1 MSEKLRL
8 RCSQLPLAFKCPG
21 SVRTDG
27 LVIDEAHDAG
37 AMGTAAHEAH
47 AHMVTHGL
55 VDWDGVDELARRHGV
70 DASELRSL
78 LGLGQRLWEQVS
90 DSFPNARSEV
100 SMSYAGPSD
109 DFVLTGT
116 ADVIGISSGSAQ
128 IGDWKDGRV
137 DSDYAHQLL
146 GYAFL
151 ALASHPELERAE
163 AGILWVRET
172 EYEHHSMTVEQAS
185 AWLARLHAEVVKWD
199 GTYRPGNHCA
209 YCRRAH
215 ECPARRAIVRR
226 DVEAIAGM
234 DLDEQ
239 AIASLTPAQRIDL
252 VIKARA
258 VAQISERFIGAI
270 KADVAKNGAVNA
282 GGKTLTLQRQE
293 RRSVRAWEAFPV
305 LQERLDDAEMAQ
317 VTTISLAKAEELVRK
332 KAPPRKGAQAVREL
346 NMALEEASAIA
357 TSESV
362 SLVVRRSV

>member
-1 MSEKLRL
+1 MTEKLHL
-8 RCSQLPLAFKCPG
+8 RCSSLPIAFRCPG
-21 SVRTDG
+21 SVRTG
-27 LVIDEAHDAG
+27 PLVIDEANEAG

-55 VDWDGVDELARRHGV
+55 VDWDGVAELARRHDV
-70 DASELRSL
+70 DAGELRSL
-78 LGLGQRLWEQVS
+78 LGLGQLLWEQVNV
-90 DSFPNARSEV
+90 SFPNASAEV
-100 SMSYAGPSD
+100 SMAHADD

-116 ADVIGISSGSAQ
+116 ADVIGISAGVAH

-137 DSDYAHQLL
+137 DSDYAQQLL

-185 AWLARLHAEVVKWD
+185 HWLARLRAEVVKWD
-199 GTYRPGNHCA
+199 GTFRPGNHCA
-209 YCRRAH
+209 HCRRAH

-234 DLDEQ
+234 NLDEQ
-239 AIASLTPAQRIDL
+239 AIAALTPAQRIDL

-258 VAQISERFIGAI
+258 VAQIAERFIGAI

-282 GGKTLTLQRQE
+282 DGKTLTLMKSE

-305 LQERLDDAEMAQ
+305 LQERLDDSEMAQ
-317 VTTISLAKAEELVRK
+317 VTTISLSKAEELVRK

-362 SLVVRRSV
+362 SLVVRRTHD

>member
-1 MSEKLRL
+1 MTEKLRL
-8 RCSQLPLAFKCPG
+8 RCSQLPLAFKCAG

-27 LVIDEAHDAG
+27 LVIDETHEAG

-90 DSFPNARSEV
+90 GSFPNASAEV
-100 SMSYAGPSD
+100 SMAYAGD

-116 ADVIGISSGSAQ
+116 ADVIGISADVAH

-137 DSDYAHQLL
+137 DSDYAQQLL

-151 ALASHPELERAE
+151 ALASGGVDRAE

-185 AWLARLHAEVVKWD
+185 AWLVRLHSEVVKWD
-199 GTYRPGNHCA
+199 GTFRPGNHCTN
-209 YCRRAH
+209 CRRAH

-234 DLDEQ
+234 DLDDR
-239 AIASLTPAQRIDL
+239 AIAALTPAQRIDL

-258 VAQISERFIGAI
+258 VAQIAERFIGAI

-282 GGKTLTLQRQE
+282 DGKTLTLLKSE

-317 VTTISLAKAEELVRK
+317 VTTISLSKAEELVRK

-362 SLVVRRSV
+362 SLVVRRST